1 MVTRNITHIT
11 DKAKYSDTTWTRLL
25 DRDWFVGPMKDGK
38 VHVSD
43 FYTSRFT
50 GALCITVSGPI
61 RNGDEKI
68 VGVMGADL
76 RFEDLVK
83 LEAQSRVEGGG
94 SAANARA

>member
-25 DRDWFVGPMKDGK
+25 DRDWFVGPMKAARSTSATSTPAAHRRA
-38 VHVSD
+38 VHH
-43 FYTSRFT
+43 
-50 GALCITVSGPI
+50 GHGPI

-76 RFEDLVK
+76 SFEDLVK
-83 LEAQSRVEGGG
+83 RKPHPGEGGG
-94 SAANARA
+94 SAANAG